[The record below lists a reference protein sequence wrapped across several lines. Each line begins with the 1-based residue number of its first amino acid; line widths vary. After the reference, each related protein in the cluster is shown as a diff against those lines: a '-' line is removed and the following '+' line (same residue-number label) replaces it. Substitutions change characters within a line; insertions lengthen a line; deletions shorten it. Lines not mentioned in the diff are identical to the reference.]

1 MTDKDKRGAPR
12 VPYISEVVCEGAGT
26 RLIARTIDL
35 SSSGVFI
42 HSKLCCEAGL
52 ILKLR
57 FFVGETAIDAL
68 GEVCY
73 SMPQIGMGVRFLD
86 LKPEYKAAIENLIES
101 QRIAENE
108 RDSSQYRPLVASG
121 VEPVDKLLGG
131 LERGQLF
138 LAHGE
143 SSGKSLFGLQFLI
156 EGLKNRKASALITPN
171 SLDSAIKRFSR
182 LGYKCENDLRTGV
195 LVTCRYPHDTA
206 EQVKQYGHLAPL
218 LHELEPHLS
227 QCAPHRIVFDPID
240 TLLAGDPDNIEARV
254 SEFAVWIRSFGA
266 TVVLVANG
274 ENPEVME
281 GLTPLVKESFRF
293 EVRESV
299 DRVVR
304 YVAFEKSPEIE
315 DQSVRVDPSRGI
327 TMLGQTGE
335 LTSLMPTDDEMGGL
349 GQAEVVVAPG
359 DSGELYSIGLDVVE
373 EPTTGPLVSLDTRP
387 PAAKGDQSHEAFFA
401 MLDELQ
407 NFASSLE
414 PDANEEG
421 SAHPR

>member
-57 FFVGETAIDAL
+57 FFVDKTAIEAL

-73 SMPQIGMGVRFLD
+73 SMPQIGMGVRFID
-86 LKPEYKAAIENLIES
+86 LKPEYREAIENLIES
-101 QRIAENE
+101 QRVAEQDKD
-108 RDSSQYRPLVASG
+108 RSQYRPLIASG

-131 LERGQLF
+131 LERSQLF

-156 EGLKNRKASALITPN
+156 EGLNNRKASALITPN
-171 SLDSAIKRFSR
+171 SLDSTIKRFSR
-182 LGYKCENDLRTGV
+182 LGYNCEADLRNGV
-195 LVTCRYPHDTA
+195 LVTFRYPHDTA
-206 EQVKQYGHLAPL
+206 EQVRQHGHLAPL
-218 LHELEPHLS
+218 LHELEPLLA

-240 TLLAGDPDNIEARV
+240 TLLAGDPENVDARV
-254 SEFAVWIRSFGA
+254 SEFVVWIRSFGA
-266 TVVLVANG
+266 TVVVVANG
-274 ENPEVME
+274 ENPEVIE
-281 GLTPLVKESFRF
+281 GLTPLVRESFRF
-293 EVRESV
+293 EVRESA

-335 LTSLMPTDDEMGGL
+335 LTSLMPSDIEMGVESL
-349 GQAEVVVAPG
+349 IETVVPAG
-359 DSGELYSIGLDVVE
+359 HSGELQSIGSEVVD
-373 EPTTGPLVSLDTRP
+373 EPTTGPLVSVDTRP

-421 SAHPR
+421 SVHPR